1 MAYSSVQW
9 GTYFGFTL
17 AEMQAE
23 QARAKAVVAAVTHGP
38 QNIVNAS
45 VNGKSFGYG
54 PNGTWTVTEWQ
65 AEIQDALSQVS
76 DAVFQLPSYTVGVV
90 I

>member
-1 MAYSSVQW
+1 
-9 GTYFGFTL
+9 
-17 AEMQAE
+17 MQAE
-23 QARAKAVVAAVTHGP
+23 QARALAVVMNVTHGP

-54 PNGTWTVTEWQ
+54 PNGTWTITEWQ

-76 DAVFQLPSYTVGVV
+76 DSVFQLPSYTVGVV

>member
-1 MAYSSVQW
+1 MAYATVQW
-9 GTYFGFTL
+9 GTYFGFSL

-23 QARAKAVVAAVTHGP
+23 QARAKAAVKATTHGP

-54 PNGTWTVTEWQ
+54 PNGTWTITEWQ
-65 AEIQDALSQVS
+65 AEIQDALSQV
-76 DAVFQLPSYTVGVV
+76 DDGTFQLPNATVGVV